1 MVNSRVLLLV
11 GAFAVAASQQVLAQN
26 PVTAEHATVPPTD
39 LLQCRDIKLGSF
51 ESLENFEINRIL
63 AKKHLTFGMKNTS
76 GFSEL
81 SIVGGEQVWTGY
93 DVDVVKEL
101 AHRGSFTFSI
111 SQVEMIPHEEVRNF
125 THPFLALRPKQL
137 FALILFVVRD
147 VYQACIGIG

>member
-1 MVNSRVLLLV
+1 MVNFRVLLLV

-26 PVTAEHATVPPTD
+26 PVNVEPPTD

-63 AKKHLTFGMKNTS
+63 AKQHLTFGMKNTS
-76 GFSEL
+76 AFSEL

-111 SQVEMIPHEEVRNF
+111 SQVEMIPHEEVRRF

-137 FALILFVVRD
+137 SALILFIAVRD
-147 VYQACIGIG
+147 VSQACIGIG